1 MKDIRLVIHSVHSH
15 YMFDFQTMANNS
27 SGSFQVPPPPPGP
40 MSKEMIEKTQRS
52 VFVGNIPYEATE
64 EALVDVFSKAGP
76 VVGFRLV
83 YDRESGKP
91 KGYGFCEYKVLPVL
105 FFKIGGCIDVSSPFL
120 RITLQPRLRCVIC
133 KTSSTMAGL
142 CVSVLPPVSW
152 IQLR

>member
-1 MKDIRLVIHSVHSH
+1 M
-15 YMFDFQTMANNS
+15 
-27 SGSFQVPPPPPGP
+27 PPPPPGP

-91 KGYGFCEYKVLPVL
+91 KGYGFCEYKV
-105 FFKIGGCIDVSSPFL
+105 K
-120 RITLQPRLRCVIC
+120 
-133 KTSSTMAGL
+133 
-142 CVSVLPPVSW
+142 
-152 IQLR
+152 